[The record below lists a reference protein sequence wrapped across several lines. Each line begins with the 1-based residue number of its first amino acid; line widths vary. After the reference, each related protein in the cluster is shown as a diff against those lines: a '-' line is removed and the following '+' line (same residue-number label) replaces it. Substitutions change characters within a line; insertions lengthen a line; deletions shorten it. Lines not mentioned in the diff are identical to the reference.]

1 MEEKRFR
8 FEKGCAITD
17 PSFAVDTKWFCQTW
31 GHEYK
36 YEEGIIE
43 DVMMNVNIPNGGMF
57 ITRNLEPNK
66 TKFIKCDDTLAIFNL
81 GSEHFTDQYIKE
93 RLHEDNY
100 ILFEGSGWGFI
111 KNVDDLYVS
120 IQLEFDDG
128 RSQDFTIELTDDC
141 IDGVDDMII
150 KRLSNIMEYSDA
162 QAIAYAIC
170 DEVLEDVK
178 ETADQH
184 NWNSADV
191 DIALVRVLK
200 KKLGIE
206 E

>member
-128 RSQDFTIELTDDC
+128 YFVYSHSFSFKKVVVTNRVFIMRAVFYRVFTLF
-141 IDGVDDMII
+141 
-150 KRLSNIMEYSDA
+150 
-162 QAIAYAIC
+162 
-170 DEVLEDVK
+170 DESE
-178 ETADQH
+178 
-184 NWNSADV
+184 
-191 DIALVRVLK
+191 RV
-200 KKLGIE
+200 
-206 E
+206 